1 MEMSTVPDTLKEFC
15 AASTMRDMLFK
26 LAKKDNITYEQ
37 ALLKFTVSPI
47 YEALFDFE
55 TAVWKE
61 GPDYLMS
68 LYERYLS
75 RIAG

>member
-1 MEMSTVPDTLKEFC
+1 METSSVPDTLKEFC

-26 LAKKDNITYEQ
+26 LAEKDGITYEQ
-37 ALLKFTVSPI
+37 ALLRFALSPV

-68 LYERYLS
+68 LY
-75 RIAG
+75 AGCQG

>member
-1 MEMSTVPDTLKEFC
+1 
-15 AASTMRDMLFK
+15 MLFK
-26 LAKKDNITYEQ
+26 LAEKDGITYEQ
-37 ALLKFTVSPI
+37 ALLRFALSPV

-68 LYERYLS
+68 LY
-75 RIAG
+75 AGCQG